1 MIYEPSIV
9 PFKIILIGLL
19 SFHLRLFLLAMYRS
33 TYITILQ
40 TFHLS
45 LMFTFTWKAF
55 FLLTSVWFPSQVKHE
70 ESDMFPQNGTSA
82 VIREGNILKMQRKQ
96 KPCAP
101 LPSNKN
107 SRYYR
112 PRVNVS
118 NKNLTFWGNDGS
130 LLAKPT
136 NSHIFDSFWRFSC
149 FGLAGKVCQQG
160 ISSPATASSREGE
173 LEKMNPASRGIS
185 GVSLTP

>member
-1 MIYEPSIV
+1 
-9 PFKIILIGLL
+9 
-19 SFHLRLFLLAMYRS
+19 
-33 TYITILQ
+33 
-40 TFHLS
+40 
-45 LMFTFTWKAF
+45 
-55 FLLTSVWFPSQVKHE
+55 
-70 ESDMFPQNGTSA
+70 
-82 VIREGNILKMQRKQ
+82 MQRKQ

-118 NKNLTFWGNDGS
+118 NKNLTSWGNDGS
-130 LLAKPT
+130 LLEKPT

-160 ISSPATASSREGE
+160 ISSPATATASSREGE

-185 GVSLTP
+185 GVSLTPREKQKKKASPFSFLQCYSAADGRDACRVDWFHGDQFGGLLATSPASDAIVKKARRAVE